1 MEWGDEPSPS
11 RKKENKKITM
21 VNDVRLFE
29 PLNQVVSK
37 SFEHPKES
45 SIDSWAFTL
54 LHLIG
59 GNLFRL
65 ENNAA

>member
-1 MEWGDEPSPS
+1 
-11 RKKENKKITM
+11 M

-29 PLNQVVSK
+29 PHSQVVSK

-45 SIDSWAFTL
+45 GIDSWAFTV